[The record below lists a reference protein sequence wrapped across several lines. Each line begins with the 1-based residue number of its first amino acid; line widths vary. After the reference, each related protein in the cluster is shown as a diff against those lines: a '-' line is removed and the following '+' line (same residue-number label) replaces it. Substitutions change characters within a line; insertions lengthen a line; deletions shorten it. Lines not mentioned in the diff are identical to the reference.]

1 MKAKIKVQ
9 SIQVQYYFKDAEAS
23 KRRYILFL
31 VHKKK
36 RILLLSELNGI
47 VYNFNANFDDY
58 GPIKIKRSE
67 QYQKFKFYID
77 VDR

>member
-23 KRRYILFL
+23 KKKIHIVL

-36 RILLLSELNGI
+36 DTFLLSELNGI

-58 GPIKIKRSE
+58 GPIIKIKRSAIS
-67 QYQKFKFYID
+67 K
-77 VDR
+77 V